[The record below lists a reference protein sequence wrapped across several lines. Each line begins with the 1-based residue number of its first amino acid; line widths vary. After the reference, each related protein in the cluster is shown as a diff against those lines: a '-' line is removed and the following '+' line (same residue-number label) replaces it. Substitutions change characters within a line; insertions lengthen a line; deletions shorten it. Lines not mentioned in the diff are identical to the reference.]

1 MKHLLKISKTESET
15 QKIGKD
21 LATKTTSPVI
31 VALTGEM
38 GTGKT
43 IFAKGFASGLGVK
56 ELVTS
61 PTFLGVSEYY
71 SGRMPFVHMDFY
83 KKITPL
89 NIVKQFLENGAVIL
103 IEWFENYSLV
113 LNEKLEPDLRV
124 YIQYLNEGDNLTNK
138 RKVII
143 ESSIYDDV

>member
-15 QKIGKD
+15 QQIGKD
-21 LATKTTSPVI
+21 LATKITSPLV
-31 VALTGEM
+31 VGLSGEM

-43 IFAKGFASGLGVK
+43 IFAKGLASGLGVK

-89 NIVKQFLENGAVIL
+89 NIVKQFLEKGAVIL

-113 LNEKLEPDLRV
+113 LDEKLEPDLRV
-124 YIQYLNEGDNLTNK
+124 YIQYLNEGSNLTNK
-138 RKVII
+138 RKIII
-143 ESSIYDDV
+143 ESGIYDDV